1 MDQLPIM
8 SVSGIRGIV
17 GKTISPRFVAEIAF
31 VQTNYLNKG
40 EIIVAR
46 DTRPSGPSFAEAIG
60 KGIISAGGV
69 PVDIGIA
76 PTPTACVAVKH
87 RRASGG
93 VIITASHNPSPYNG
107 YKMIHS
113 SGRLFSGDECEAVYK
128 KYREKQFPSSA
139 IQDALESPVPGV
151 KALTMDAITPHIERI
166 ISEIDVDSI
175 RKANIA
181 IAVDSINGAAGVM
194 FPELLL
200 KLGVKWIGVHNKI
213 DGDFVHNPEPRPEHL
228 TDLSNLLKKNT
239 GLWGGFVFDPDADRL
254 ALMGEHGEP
263 ITEEMTLVLALSNR
277 LSKKPSPIATNLSTS
292 MMVDDVARRFNCDVI
307 RTKIG
312 EANVVSAML
321 KRGCT
326 IGGEGNGGVIFP
338 AVSTVRDGLTGMAL
352 ILELMATTGA
362 KLMQLVSQWRQY
374 PMIKEKIPC
383 ENRDP
388 SKLID
393 MLADQFKY
401 ETKDEQ
407 DGLKIIRENGWV
419 HVRPSNTE
427 PIIRCI
433 AEAQTKE
440 TAIELIDMIKRLLG
454 K

>member
-1 MDQLPIM
+1 
-8 SVSGIRGIV
+8 
-17 GKTISPRFVAEIAF
+17 
-31 VQTNYLNKG
+31 
-40 EIIVAR
+40 
-46 DTRPSGPSFAEAIG
+46 
-60 KGIISAGGV
+60 
-69 PVDIGIA
+69 
-76 PTPTACVAVKH
+76 
-87 RRASGG
+87 
-93 VIITASHNPSPYNG
+93 
-107 YKMIHS
+107 
-113 SGRLFSGDECEAVYK
+113 
-128 KYREKQFPSSA
+128 
-139 IQDALESPVPGV
+139 
-151 KALTMDAITPHIERI
+151 
-166 ISEIDVDSI
+166 
-175 RKANIA
+175 
-181 IAVDSINGAAGVM
+181 
-194 FPELLL
+194 
-200 KLGVKWIGVHNKI
+200 
-213 DGDFVHNPEPRPEHL
+213 
-228 TDLSNLLKKNT
+228 
-239 GLWGGFVFDPDADRL
+239 
-254 ALMGEHGEP
+254 
-263 ITEEMTLVLALSNR
+263 
-277 LSKKPSPIATNLSTS
+277 

-383 ENRDP
+383 QNRDP

-427 PIIRCI
+427 PIVRII
-433 AEAQTKE
+433 AEAKSDVQAKAVADKARQALSTNGKE
-440 TAIELIDMIKRLLG
+440 PEK